1 MVFWNTKKMWKKY
14 DDVDNMVK
22 KLYNINF
29 CVT

>member
-1 MVFWNTKKMWKKY
+1 MVFWNTKKNVEKY

-22 KLYNINF
+22 KLYTINF